1 MFASL
6 KRNVASYAQVEL
18 ESRVAAADAHG
29 LIALLLDGAIMA
41 LGQAESALQRR
52 DTVAK
57 AKAISRAVS
66 IIGEGLRASID
77 KDAGGSLAEQL
88 DELYSYMM
96 HRLLHA
102 NLKSDAAVVAEVK
115 RLLEELRGAWMAIKD
130 RAGVAARARPAAAV
144 KR

>member
-6 KRNVASYAQVEL
+6 KRNAASYAQVEL

-29 LIALLLDGAIMA
+29 LIGLLFDGAIMA
-41 LGQAESALQRR
+41 LSQAEAALQRR

-57 AKAISRAVS
+57 ARAISRAVS

-88 DELYSYMM
+88 DELYAYMM

-102 NLKSDAAVVAEVK
+102 NLKNDAAVVAEVK
-115 RLLEELRGAWMAIKD
+115 RLMNELRGGWMAIKD
-130 RAGVAARARPAAAV
+130 RAGVTAKARAVATAKP
-144 KR
+144 